1 MSFCS
6 LSPFFF
12 FACFAFTHVLLSE
25 RLARL
30 AFARLLSVALSPLA
44 PRGRSALP
52 CSSANPSA
60 LPRASWK
67 KGDSG
72 VSRASFV
79 FLDVETM
86 WLTKLLA
93 TVRSAA
99 SPSFRQRAS
108 ARFSPVL
115 GAVAE

>member
-1 MSFCS
+1 VSFCS
-6 LSPFFF
+6 LSPFFS

-30 AFARLLSVALSPLA
+30 ALARLLSVALSPLA
-44 PRGRSALP
+44 TRGRSALP

-72 VSRASFV
+72 VSRASF
-79 FLDVETM
+79 FFDVESM

-99 SPSFRQRAS
+99 SPSFVQRAS
-108 ARFSPVL
+108 SRFSPVL